1 MNGNINIAPSNY
13 QAENQTWQHLLHP
26 SLGQNLKSLI
36 PQNAIIDCRMGS
48 NPFGPPMSLDHMQL
62 NLELHNYLKPQASD
76 ELAYALGRFL
86 DLDPSYISLNGGST
100 HSMSTLLSRLL
111 KPANKK
117 MLGVAPQYTHAIS
130 EWLYFGGEY
139 QAVPL
144 LSNENAVDG
153 SDNILYSLMSEL
165 EATQPDVLF
174 LDNPNNP
181 TGYFFEINE
190 IFELVQICQTKGIF
204 CIIDEAYVDYI
215 PKEHSAIH
223 LIPEFENLI
232 VTRSFSKG
240 MGMAALRV
248 GYTIAQPQIS
258 KAIRQLTLPY
268 SISTPSLYIAQHILD
283 TIDLN
288 QYLQQS
294 ALFAAHSKH
303 ELINACT
310 NAGFQIATTHPNVPL
325 FSVFHKTIEPYDY
338 FQKLQVITTPG
349 YSFHLTGKSEIPPFA
364 RLRVP
369 ESNRELHQL
378 CQRIN
383 DNPL

>member
-1 MNGNINIAPSNY
+1 MTGELNLATQDY
-13 QAENQTWQHLLHP
+13 QHDAQDWQHLLHP

-48 NPFGPPMSLDHMQL
+48 NPFGPPMSLDNMQV
-62 NLELHNYLKPQASD
+62 NVESHTYLKPQASD

-117 MLGVAPQYTHAIS
+117 MLGVSPQYTHAVS

-139 QAVPL
+139 ESIPL
-144 LSNENAVDG
+144 LSHEG
-153 SDNILYSLMSEL
+153 TENILQDLTTGIEKN
-165 EATQPDVLF
+165 QPDVLF

-190 IFELVQICQTKGIF
+190 IFELVQTCQEKGIF

-215 PKEHSAIH
+215 PKEHSAVH
-223 LIPEFENLI
+223 LVPEFENLI

-240 MGMAALRV
+240 MGMAALRI

-258 KAIRQLTLPY
+258 TAIKQLTLPY
-268 SISTPSLYIAQHILD
+268 SIATPSLYIAQHILD

-303 ELINACT
+303 ELINACVG
-310 NAGFQIATTHPNVPL
+310 AGFKIATTHPNVPL
-325 FSVFHKTIEPYDY
+325 FAVYHKTVKPHDY
-338 FQKLQVITTPG
+338 FQSLQVITTSG
-349 YSFHLTGKSEIPPFA
+349 NSFNLTGNSTIPSFA

-369 ESNRELHQL
+369 ESDRELHQL
-378 CQRIN
+378 CQRIS
-383 DNPL
+383 DNPLTA